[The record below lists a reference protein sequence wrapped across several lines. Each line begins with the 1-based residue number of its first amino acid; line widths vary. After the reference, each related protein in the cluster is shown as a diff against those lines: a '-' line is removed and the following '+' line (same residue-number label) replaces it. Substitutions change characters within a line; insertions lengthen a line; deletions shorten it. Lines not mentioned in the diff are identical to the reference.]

1 MTRKVTILATTDL
14 HGLYFDGHITP
25 RSGTGTL
32 ARIREFVTS
41 VRQNDPA
48 AILLDAGDF
57 MGGGIASHWSNH
69 VARTSPHIPASM
81 ANETGYDAMCPGNH
95 DLDIPPETFG
105 RCACQLNAPVV
116 ACNIKGIDSI
126 TPYTIIRRGD
136 IRVAVIGSV
145 TAEASLLM
153 LPGAR
158 RIPQTEAISNTVS
171 EIRQRHHPDL
181 IVGLFHDGPEEC
193 RAMAH
198 EVAGIDV
205 IFCGHVHSDIGVF
218 DEGDTVIVNP
228 GPYGLRMARADI
240 SITADGHRT
249 ETSVIDLPVVKAPPM
264 PREIREFGD
273 TIITDRPASID
284 ELVRLA
290 LLQAF
295 PDALPV
301 IEESGIST
309 TSPLTI
315 AETFRHLP
323 YDDHILRLI
332 DPASPNQPISV
343 TTYLHSHLY
352 PHLTP
357 TQTSPKPLRCYLYG
371 GV

>member
-48 AILLDAGDF
+48 AILLDAGHF
-57 MGGGIASHWSNH
+57 
-69 VARTSPHIPASM
+69 ASM

-105 RCACQLNAPVV
+105 RYACQLNAPVV